1 MIKRLLWLLFIFH
14 LSAPAK
20 AGASDLKV
28 SYYILEDPTL
38 TLSASAAVAAF
49 RQNRFTLQTDHQFN
63 PGFTKSVH
71 WLAVVPGSTVTTD
84 LLRTVIGN
92 PHINK
97 IEAYRVNGDTP
108 VLVYLSGDYF
118 PYHQRPILTVKY
130 AFPLSPGAKLYLF
143 RIDKHN
149 ESLQLT
155 FQTFTDAQLTK
166 SEGDNALITGMLT
179 GVIVLL
185 LVFGLYLSL
194 ITGKRIYIFYLL
206 YITAGWLWVISDL
219 GYGFKYLWP
228 GSTWFASRS
237 RPVFS
242 ELTIA
247 LSLQYLVYYLGG
259 IRKRWLKRSLFITS
273 FIGLGFVLLWLI
285 PVDVYEAKELSW
297 VMLISIPLLTAVY
310 VVLSLVTLS
319 MEAYRRNVMAL
330 FYLGALVPL
339 MLLVFVNILNHSGL
353 LNISGSSLDHYG
365 VAMGYVCEAII
376 LTFGLVY
383 RFNMYRLEKEK
394 LQVAFERQQKENAKA
409 LIDTEGR
416 ERKRI
421 ADELHDIAGS
431 MLSAA
436 KLNISSIKENELLAS
451 DESKLKLGK
460 AEEAITAVASSVRN
474 LSHALS
480 PVMLEKVGFAK
491 SIEKIVSFFNSSGK
505 IRIETIFTGFEAY
518 NASLEN
524 IYTVLY
530 GITYELLNNIIKHS
544 RASNAILQLT
554 EHDDSITLLLEDNG
568 SGFKE
573 EFDKQNTKGLAG
585 IVSKINYFN
594 GTIEFDSGDSGLT
607 VAIEIPKRTY
617 ETKDS
622 FS

>member
-1 MIKRLLWLLFIFH
+1 
-14 LSAPAK
+14 
-20 AGASDLKV
+20 
-28 SYYILEDPTL
+28 
-38 TLSASAAVAAF
+38 
-49 RQNRFTLQTDHQFN
+49 
-63 PGFTKSVH
+63 
-71 WLAVVPGSTVTTD
+71 
-84 LLRTVIGN
+84 
-92 PHINK
+92 
-97 IEAYRVNGDTP
+97 
-108 VLVYLSGDYF
+108 
-118 PYHQRPILTVKY
+118 
-130 AFPLSPGAKLYLF
+130 
-143 RIDKHN
+143 
-149 ESLQLT
+149 
-155 FQTFTDAQLTK
+155 
-166 SEGDNALITGMLT
+166 
-179 GVIVLL
+179 
-185 LVFGLYLSL
+185 L

-436 KLNISSIKENELLAS
+436 KLNISSIRENEALAS
-451 DESKLKLGK
+451 EESRLKLNK

-480 PVMLEKVGFAK
+480 PVMLEKVGFNK
-491 SIEKIVSFFNSSGK
+491 SIEKVVSFFNSSRK
-505 IRIETIFTGFEAY
+505 IRIETVLTGFDTYDPSFEQ
-518 NASLEN
+518 E
-524 IYTVLY
+524 YTVLY
-530 GITYELLNNIIKHS
+530 GITYELLNNIVKHS
-544 RASNAILQLT
+544 QASNAILQLT
-554 EHDDSITLLLEDNG
+554 EHDDSITLILEDNG
-568 SGFKE
+568 SGLKE

-585 IVSKINYFN
+585 IISKINYFN
-594 GTIEFDSGDSGLT
+594 GSIEFDSGNSGLT
-607 VAIEIPKRTY
+607 IAIEIPKRTY

-622 FS
+622 TS